1 VPLQLLRA
9 ETVPISYNDAWR
21 NETCKNRAAHCGNRS
36 FADFARS
43 AIVTDALHRLLFTSV
58 QTSPKDVRQR
68 LCLKT
73 THKRE
78 GTDAAFRERETT
90 NAKRLV
96 FDAAKTQMLVFA
108 LRLARGDSPKRRAF

>member
-1 VPLQLLRA
+1 MCDSVYGSKPL
-9 ETVPISYNDAWR
+9 I
-21 NETCKNRAAHCGNRS
+21 NEK
-36 FADFARS
+36 
-43 AIVTDALHRLLFTSV
+43 
-58 QTSPKDVRQR
+58 
-68 LCLKT
+68 
-73 THKRE
+73 